1 MIKTSYVIEDSGS
14 DEATFKSLAAVVS
27 SSDRMSLNQ
36 DLVDV
41 KSAASKK
48 QPKVSK
54 TDKHK

>member
-1 MIKTSYVIEDSGS
+1 MIKTSYVIEDSVS
-14 DEATFKSLAAVVS
+14 DEAALKSLAAVS
-27 SSDRMSLNQ
+27 SSDRMSLNK